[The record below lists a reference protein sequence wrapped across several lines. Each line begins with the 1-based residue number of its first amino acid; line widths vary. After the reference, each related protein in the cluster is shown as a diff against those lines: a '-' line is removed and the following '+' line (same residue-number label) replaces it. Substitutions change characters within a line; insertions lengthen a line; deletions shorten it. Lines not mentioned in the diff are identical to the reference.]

1 MCKLVKRNLDI
12 LVISDL
18 HLGTYGSEADE
29 VLAYLDSIDADKI
42 VINGDFVDIM
52 LFNKRFWPSSHMKVI
67 KYFLDLISE
76 GKEIYYVT
84 GNHDEL
90 IRKFVNFKI
99 QNFKIVNQIV
109 LDTPEGKVWMF
120 HGDVF
125 DFSIQTAWLT
135 KLAGFLYDYMIIFNS
150 WVNKK
155 IMRPL
160 GRKRLNFSKIIKA
173 NVKTAVQ
180 YFANFERNAA
190 EIAEKNGYKY
200 VVCGHIHTPKIES
213 FEING
218 KEIIYMNSGDWL
230 ESLSSLEYVNNEW
243 SIYMHKRTEKDFKN
257 DESSRIEM
265 TNKELYK
272 DLIAEF
278 KILQDK

>member
-1 MCKLVKRNLDI
+1 MKRNLDI

-29 VLAYLDSIDADKI
+29 VLAYLDTIDADKI

-52 LFNKRFWPSSHMKVI
+52 LFNKRFWPSSHMKVV
-67 KYFLDLISE
+67 KYFLDLISQ

-90 IRKFVNFKI
+90 MRKFLNFKI
-99 QNFKIVNQIV
+99 QNFKIVNQVV
-109 LDTPEGKVWMF
+109 LDTNEGKVWMF

-125 DFSIQTAWLT
+125 DFSIQTGWLT
-135 KLAGFLYDYMIIFNS
+135 KLAGFLYDYMIMFNS
-150 WVNKK
+150 WINKK

-160 GRKRLNFSKIIKA
+160 GRKRLNFSKTIKA

-180 YFANFERNAA
+180 YFANFEMKAA
-190 EIAEKNGYKY
+190 KIAQKNGYKY

-213 FEING
+213 FDING
-218 KEIIYMNSGDWL
+218 EEIIYMNSGDWL
-230 ESLSSLEYVNNEW
+230 ESLSSLEYVNNKW
-243 SIYMHKRTEKDFKN
+243 SIYMHKRTEQEYKGD
-257 DESSRIEM
+257 DSRIEM

>member
-1 MCKLVKRNLDI
+1 MKRNLDI

-29 VLAYLDSIDADKI
+29 VLAYLDSIEADKI

-67 KYFLDLISE
+67 KYFLDLISQ

-90 IRKFVNFKI
+90 MRKFLNFKI

-109 LDTPEGKVWMF
+109 LETDEGKVWIF

-125 DFSIQTAWLT
+125 DFSIQTGSLT
-135 KLAGFLYDYMIIFNS
+135 KLAGFLYDYMIMFNS
-150 WVNKK
+150 WFNKK
-155 IMRPL
+155 IMKPL
-160 GRKRLNFSKIIKA
+160 GQKRLNFSKTIKS

-180 YFANFERNAA
+180 YFANFEMKAA
-190 EIAEKNGYKY
+190 EIAQKNGYKY

-213 FEING
+213 FDING
-218 KEIIYMNSGDWL
+218 EKIIYMNSGDWL
-230 ESLSSLEYVNNEW
+230 ESLSSLEYVDNKW
-243 SIYMHKRTEKDFKN
+243 SIYMHKRTEQEYKGVED
-257 DESSRIEM
+257 SRIEM

>member
-1 MCKLVKRNLDI
+1 MKRNLDI

-29 VLAYLDSIDADKI
+29 VLAYLDTIDADKI

-67 KYFLDLISE
+67 KYFLDLISQ

-90 IRKFVNFKI
+90 MRKFLNFKI
-99 QNFKIVNQIV
+99 QNFKIVNQVV
-109 LDTPEGKVWMF
+109 LDTNEGKVWMF

-125 DFSIQTAWLT
+125 DFSIQTGWLT
-135 KLAGFLYDYMIIFNS
+135 KLAGFLYDYMIMFNS
-150 WVNKK
+150 WINKK

-160 GRKRLNFSKIIKA
+160 GRKRLNFSKSIKA

-180 YFANFERNAA
+180 YFANFEIKAA
-190 EIAEKNGYKY
+190 KIAQKNGYKY

-213 FEING
+213 FDING
-218 KEIIYMNSGDWL
+218 EEIIYMNSGDWL
-230 ESLSSLEYVNNEW
+230 ESLSSLEYVDNKW
-243 SIYMHKRTEKDFKN
+243 SIYMHKRTEQEYKGVD
-257 DESSRIEM
+257 SRIEM

-278 KILQDK
+278 EILQDK

>member
-1 MCKLVKRNLDI
+1 MKRNLDI

-18 HLGTYGSEADE
+18 HLGTYGCEADE
-29 VLAYLDSIDADKI
+29 VLAYLDSINADKI

-52 LFNKRFWPSSHMKVI
+52 LFNKRFWPSSHMRVI
-67 KYFLDLISE
+67 KYFLDLISK

-90 IRKFVNFKI
+90 MRKFLNFKI

-109 LDTPEGKVWMF
+109 LDTAKGKVWIF

-125 DFSIQTAWLT
+125 DFSIQTQWLT

-150 WVNKK
+150 WINKK

-160 GRKRLNFSKIIKA
+160 GRKRLNFSKTIKS

-180 YFANFERNAA
+180 YFANFEMKAA
-190 EIAEKNGYKY
+190 EVAQKNGYKY

-213 FEING
+213 FNING
-218 KEIIYMNSGDWL
+218 EEVIYMNSGDWL
-230 ESLSSLEYVNNEW
+230 ESLSSLEYADNKW
-243 SIYMHKRTEKDFKN
+243 SIYMHKRTEQEYKGDN
-257 DESSRIEM
+257 DSRIEM

>member
-1 MCKLVKRNLDI
+1 MKRNLDI

-29 VLAYLDSIDADKI
+29 VLAYLDTIDADKI
-42 VINGDFVDIM
+42 VINGDFVDMM
-52 LFNKRFWPSSHMKVI
+52 LFNKRYWPSSHMKVV
-67 KYFLDLISE
+67 KYFLDQISK
-76 GKEIYYVT
+76 GKQIYYVT

-90 IRKFVNFKI
+90 MRKFLNFKI
-99 QNFKIVNQIV
+99 QNFKIVNQVV
-109 LDTPEGKVWMF
+109 LDTNEGKVWMF

-125 DFSIQTAWLT
+125 DFSIQTGWLT
-135 KLAGFLYDYMIIFNS
+135 KLAGFLYDYMIMFNS
-150 WVNKK
+150 WINKK

-160 GRKRLNFSKIIKA
+160 GRKRLNFSKSIKA

-180 YFANFERNAA
+180 YFANFEMKAA
-190 EIAEKNGYKY
+190 KIAQKNGYKY

-213 FEING
+213 FNING
-218 KEIIYMNSGDWL
+218 EEIIYMNSGDWL
-230 ESLSSLEYVNNEW
+230 ESLSSLEYVNNKW
-243 SIYMHKRTEKDFKN
+243 SIYMHKRTEQEYKGD
-257 DESSRIEM
+257 DSRIEM
-265 TNKELYK
+265 SNKELYK

>member
-1 MCKLVKRNLDI
+1 MKRNLDI

-29 VLAYLDSIDADKI
+29 VLAYLDTINANKI
-42 VINGDFVDIM
+42 VINGDFIDIM

-67 KYFLDLISE
+67 KYFLDLISQ

-90 IRKFVNFKI
+90 MRKFLNFKI

-109 LDTPEGKVWMF
+109 LETTKGKVWIF

-125 DFSIQTAWLT
+125 DFSIQTQWLT

-150 WVNKK
+150 WINKK

-160 GRKRLNFSKIIKA
+160 GRKRLNFSKTIKS

-180 YFANFERNAA
+180 YFANFEMKAA
-190 EIAEKNGYKY
+190 EVAQKNGYKY

-213 FEING
+213 FNING
-218 KEIIYMNSGDWL
+218 EEVIYMNSGDWL
-230 ESLSSLEYVNNEW
+230 ESLSSLEYVDNKW
-243 SIYMHKRTEKDFKN
+243 SIYMHKRTEQEYKGDN
-257 DESSRIEM
+257 DSRIEM

>member
-1 MCKLVKRNLDI
+1 VKRNLDI

-29 VLAYLDSIDADKI
+29 VLAYLDTIDADKI

-52 LFNKRFWPSSHMKVI
+52 LFNKRFWPSSHMKVV
-67 KYFLDLISE
+67 KYFLDLISQ

-90 IRKFVNFKI
+90 MRKFLNFKI
-99 QNFKIVNQIV
+99 QNFKIVNQVV
-109 LDTPEGKVWMF
+109 LDTYEGKVWMF

-125 DFSIQTAWLT
+125 DFSIQTGWLT
-135 KLAGFLYDYMIIFNS
+135 KLAGFLYDYMIMFNS
-150 WVNKK
+150 WINKK

-160 GRKRLNFSKIIKA
+160 GRKRLNFSKSIKA

-180 YFANFERNAA
+180 YFANFEMKAA
-190 EIAEKNGYKY
+190 KIAQKNGYKY

-213 FEING
+213 FNING
-218 KEIIYMNSGDWL
+218 EEIIYMNSGDWL
-230 ESLSSLEYVNNEW
+230 ESLSSLEYVNNKW
-243 SIYMHKRTEKDFKN
+243 SIYMHKRTEQEYKGD
-257 DESSRIEM
+257 DSRIEM

>member
-1 MCKLVKRNLDI
+1 MKRNLDI

-29 VLAYLDSIDADKI
+29 VLAYLNTIDADKI

-52 LFNKRFWPSSHMKVI
+52 LFNKRFWPSSHMKVV
-67 KYFLDLISE
+67 KYFLDLISQ

-90 IRKFVNFKI
+90 MRKFLNFRI
-99 QNFKIVNQIV
+99 QNFKILNHVV
-109 LDTPEGKVWMF
+109 LDTNEGKVWIF

-125 DFSIQTAWLT
+125 DFSIQTVWLT
-135 KLAGFLYDYMIIFNS
+135 KLAGFLYDYMIMFNS
-150 WVNKK
+150 WINKK

-160 GRKRLNFSKIIKA
+160 GRKRLNFSKSIKA

-180 YFANFERNAA
+180 YFANFEMKAA
-190 EIAEKNGYKY
+190 KIAQKNGYKY
-200 VVCGHIHTPKIES
+200 VVCGHIHNPNIES
-213 FEING
+213 FDING
-218 KEIIYMNSGDWL
+218 EEIIYMNSGDWL
-230 ESLSSLEYVNNEW
+230 ESLSSLEYVDNKW
-243 SIYMHKRTEKDFKN
+243 SIYMHKRTEQEYKGD
-257 DESSRIEM
+257 DSRIEM

-278 KILQDK
+278 EILQDK

>member
-1 MCKLVKRNLDI
+1 MKRSLDI

-29 VLAYLDSIDADKI
+29 VLAYLDTIDAEKI
-42 VINGDFVDIM
+42 VINGDFVDMM
-52 LFNKRFWPSSHMKVI
+52 LFNKRYWPSSHMKVV
-67 KYFLDLISE
+67 KYFLDLISQ
-76 GKEIYYVT
+76 GKQIYYVT

-90 IRKFVNFKI
+90 MRKFLNFKI

-109 LDTPEGKVWMF
+109 LDTSEGKVWMF

-125 DFSIQTAWLT
+125 DFSIQTAWIT

-150 WVNKK
+150 WINKK

-160 GRKRLNFSKIIKA
+160 GRKRLNFSKTIKA

-180 YFANFERNAA
+180 YFANFEMKAA
-190 EIAEKNGYKY
+190 EIAQKNGYKY

-213 FEING
+213 FNING
-218 KEIIYMNSGDWL
+218 EEIIYMNSGDWL
-230 ESLSSLEYVNNEW
+230 ESLSSLEYVDNKW
-243 SIYMHKRTEKDFKN
+243 SIYMHKRTEQKYKG
-257 DESSRIEM
+257 DEDPRIEM

-272 DLIAEF
+272 DLVDEF
-278 KILQDK
+278 EILQNK

>member
-1 MCKLVKRNLDI
+1 MKRNLDI

-29 VLAYLDSIDADKI
+29 VLAYLDSINADKI

-67 KYFLDLISE
+67 KYFLDLISQ

-90 IRKFVNFKI
+90 MRKFLNFKI

-109 LDTPEGKVWMF
+109 LDTDEGKVWIF

-125 DFSIQTAWLT
+125 DFSIQTQWLT

-150 WVNKK
+150 WINKK

-160 GRKRLNFSKIIKA
+160 GQKRLNFSKTIKS

-180 YFANFERNAA
+180 YFANFEMKAA
-190 EIAEKNGYKY
+190 EVAQKNGYKY

-213 FEING
+213 FNING
-218 KEIIYMNSGDWL
+218 EQVIYMNSGDWL
-230 ESLSSLEYVNNEW
+230 ESLSSLEYVDNKW
-243 SIYMHKRTEKDFKN
+243 SIYMHKRTEQEYKGDN
-257 DESSRIEM
+257 DSRIEM

>member
-1 MCKLVKRNLDI
+1 MKRNLDI

-29 VLAYLDSIDADKI
+29 VLAYLDTINADKI

-67 KYFLDLISE
+67 KYFLDLISQ

-90 IRKFVNFKI
+90 MRKFLNFKI

-109 LDTPEGKVWMF
+109 LDTAKGKVWIF

-125 DFSIQTAWLT
+125 DFSIQTQWLT
-135 KLAGFLYDYMIIFNS
+135 KLAGFIYDYMILFNS
-150 WVNKK
+150 WINKK

-160 GRKRLNFSKIIKA
+160 GRKRLNFSKTIKS

-180 YFANFERNAA
+180 YFANFEMKAA
-190 EIAEKNGYKY
+190 EVAQKNGYKY

-213 FEING
+213 FNING
-218 KEIIYMNSGDWL
+218 EEVIYMNSGDWL
-230 ESLSSLEYVNNEW
+230 ESLSSLEYADNKW
-243 SIYMHKRTEKDFKN
+243 SIYMHKRTEQEYKGDN
-257 DESSRIEM
+257 DSRIEM

>member
-1 MCKLVKRNLDI
+1 VKRNLDI

-29 VLAYLDSIDADKI
+29 VLAYLDTIDADKI

-67 KYFLDLISE
+67 KYFLDLISQ

-90 IRKFVNFKI
+90 MRKFLNFKI
-99 QNFKIVNQIV
+99 QNFKIVNQVV
-109 LDTPEGKVWMF
+109 LDTNEGKVWMF

-125 DFSIQTAWLT
+125 DFSIQTGWLT
-135 KLAGFLYDYMIIFNS
+135 KLAGFLYDYMIMFNS
-150 WVNKK
+150 WINKK

-160 GRKRLNFSKIIKA
+160 GRKRLNFSKSIKA

-180 YFANFERNAA
+180 YFANFEMKAA
-190 EIAEKNGYKY
+190 KIAQKNGYKY

-213 FEING
+213 FNING
-218 KEIIYMNSGDWL
+218 EEIIYMNSGDWL
-230 ESLSSLEYVNNEW
+230 ESLSSLEYVNNKW
-243 SIYMHKRTEKDFKN
+243 SIYMHKRTEQEYKGD
-257 DESSRIEM
+257 DSRIEM

>member
-1 MCKLVKRNLDI
+1 MKRNLDI

-29 VLAYLDSIDADKI
+29 VLAYLNTINANKI

-67 KYFLDLISE
+67 KYFLDLISQ

-90 IRKFVNFKI
+90 MRKFLNFKI

-109 LDTPEGKVWMF
+109 LDTAKGKVWIF

-125 DFSIQTAWLT
+125 DFSIQTQWLT

-150 WVNKK
+150 WINKK

-160 GRKRLNFSKIIKA
+160 GRKRLNFSKTIKS

-180 YFANFERNAA
+180 YFANFEMKAA
-190 EIAEKNGYKY
+190 EVAQKNGYKY

-213 FEING
+213 FNING
-218 KEIIYMNSGDWL
+218 EEVIYMNSGDWL
-230 ESLSSLEYVNNEW
+230 ESLSSLEYAENKW
-243 SIYMHKRTEKDFKN
+243 SIYMHKRTEQEYKGDN
-257 DESSRIEM
+257 DSRIEM

>member
-1 MCKLVKRNLDI
+1 MKRNLDI

-29 VLAYLDSIDADKI
+29 VLAYLDSINADKI

-67 KYFLDLISE
+67 KYFLDLISQ

-90 IRKFVNFKI
+90 MRKFLNFKI

-109 LDTPEGKVWMF
+109 LETAKGKVWIF

-125 DFSIQTAWLT
+125 DFSIQTKWLT

-150 WVNKK
+150 WINKK

-160 GRKRLNFSKIIKA
+160 GRKRLNFSKTIKS

-180 YFANFERNAA
+180 YFANFEMKAA
-190 EIAEKNGYKY
+190 EVAQKNGYKY

-213 FEING
+213 FNING
-218 KEIIYMNSGDWL
+218 EEVIYMNSGDWL
-230 ESLSSLEYVNNEW
+230 ESLSSLEYADNKW
-243 SIYMHKRTEKDFKN
+243 SIYMHKRTEQEYKGDN
-257 DESSRIEM
+257 DSRIEM

>member
-1 MCKLVKRNLDI
+1 MKRNLDI

-29 VLAYLDSIDADKI
+29 VLAYLDSINADKI

-67 KYFLDLISE
+67 KYFLDLISQ

-90 IRKFVNFKI
+90 MRKFLNFKI

-109 LDTPEGKVWMF
+109 LDTDEGKVWIF

-125 DFSIQTAWLT
+125 DFSIQTQWLT

-150 WVNKK
+150 WINKK

-160 GRKRLNFSKIIKA
+160 GQKRLNFSKTIKS

-180 YFANFERNAA
+180 YFANFEMKAA
-190 EIAEKNGYKY
+190 EVAQKNGYKY

-213 FEING
+213 FNING
-218 KEIIYMNSGDWL
+218 EEVIYMNSGDWL
-230 ESLSSLEYVNNEW
+230 ESLSSLEYADNKW
-243 SIYMHKRTEKDFKN
+243 SIYMHKRTEQEYKGDN
-257 DESSRIEM
+257 DSRIEM

>member
-1 MCKLVKRNLDI
+1 MKRNLDI

-29 VLAYLDSIDADKI
+29 VLAYLDTINANKI

-67 KYFLDLISE
+67 KYFLDLISQ

-90 IRKFVNFKI
+90 MRKFLNFKI

-109 LDTPEGKVWMF
+109 LDTAKGKVWIF

-125 DFSIQTAWLT
+125 DFSIQTQWLT

-150 WVNKK
+150 WINKK

-160 GRKRLNFSKIIKA
+160 GRKRLNFSKTIKS

-180 YFANFERNAA
+180 YFANFEMKAA
-190 EIAEKNGYKY
+190 EVAQKNGYKY

-213 FEING
+213 FNING
-218 KEIIYMNSGDWL
+218 EQVIYMNSGDWL
-230 ESLSSLEYVNNEW
+230 ESLSSLEYVDNKW
-243 SIYMHKRTEKDFKN
+243 SIYMHKRTEQEYKGDN
-257 DESSRIEM
+257 DSRIEM
-265 TNKELYK
+265 TKKELYK
-272 DLIAEF
+272 ELIAEF

>member
-1 MCKLVKRNLDI
+1 MKRNLDI

-29 VLAYLDSIDADKI
+29 VLAYLDTINADKI

-52 LFNKRFWPSSHMKVI
+52 LFNKRFWPSSHMRVI
-67 KYFLDLISE
+67 KYFLDLISK

-90 IRKFVNFKI
+90 MRKFLNFKI

-109 LDTPEGKVWMF
+109 LDTDDGKVWIF

-125 DFSIQTAWLT
+125 DFSIQTQWLT

-150 WVNKK
+150 WINKK

-160 GRKRLNFSKIIKA
+160 GQKRLNFSKTIKL

-180 YFANFERNAA
+180 YFANFEMKAA
-190 EIAEKNGYKY
+190 EVAQKNGYKY

-213 FEING
+213 FNING
-218 KEIIYMNSGDWL
+218 EQVIYMNSGDWL
-230 ESLSSLEYVNNEW
+230 ESLSSLEYVDNKW
-243 SIYMHKRTEKDFKN
+243 SIYMHKRTEQEYKGDN
-257 DESSRIEM
+257 DSRIEM
-265 TNKELYK
+265 TKKELFK
-272 DLIAEF
+272 ELIAEF

>member
-1 MCKLVKRNLDI
+1 MKRNLDI

-29 VLAYLDSIDADKI
+29 VLAYLDTINANKI

-67 KYFLDLISE
+67 KYFLDLISQ

-90 IRKFVNFKI
+90 MRKFLNFKI

-109 LDTPEGKVWMF
+109 LDTDEGKVWIF

-125 DFSIQTAWLT
+125 DFSIQTQWLT

-150 WVNKK
+150 WINKK

-160 GRKRLNFSKIIKA
+160 GRKRLNFSKTIKS

-180 YFANFERNAA
+180 YFANFEMKAA
-190 EIAEKNGYKY
+190 EVAQKNGYKY

-213 FEING
+213 FNING
-218 KEIIYMNSGDWL
+218 EQVIYMNSGDWL
-230 ESLSSLEYVNNEW
+230 ESLSSLEYVDNKW
-243 SIYMHKRTEKDFKN
+243 SIYIHKRTEQEYKGDN
-257 DESSRIEM
+257 DSRIEM

>member
-1 MCKLVKRNLDI
+1 MKRSLDI

-29 VLAYLDSIDADKI
+29 VLAYLDTIDAEKI
-42 VINGDFVDIM
+42 VINGDFVDMM
-52 LFNKRFWPSSHMKVI
+52 LFNKRYWPSSHMKVV
-67 KYFLDLISE
+67 KYFLDLISQ
-76 GKEIYYVT
+76 GKQIYYVT

-90 IRKFVNFKI
+90 MRKFLNFKI

-109 LDTPEGKVWMF
+109 LDTSEGKVWMF

-125 DFSIQTAWLT
+125 DFSIQTAWIT

-150 WVNKK
+150 WINKK

-160 GRKRLNFSKIIKA
+160 GRKRLNFSKTIKA

-180 YFANFERNAA
+180 YFANFEMKAA
-190 EIAEKNGYKY
+190 EIAQKNGYKY

-213 FEING
+213 FDING
-218 KEIIYMNSGDWL
+218 EEIIYMNSGDWL
-230 ESLSSLEYVNNEW
+230 ESLSSLEYVNNKW
-243 SIYMHKRTEKDFKN
+243 SIYMHKRTEQEYKGD
-257 DESSRIEM
+257 DSRIEM

>member
-1 MCKLVKRNLDI
+1 MKRNLDI

-29 VLAYLDSIDADKI
+29 VLAYLDTINADKI

-67 KYFLDLISE
+67 KYFLDLISQ

-90 IRKFVNFKI
+90 MRKFLNFKI

-109 LDTPEGKVWMF
+109 LDTDEGKVWIF

-125 DFSIQTAWLT
+125 DFSIQTQWLT

-150 WVNKK
+150 WINKK

-160 GRKRLNFSKIIKA
+160 GQKRLNFSKTIKS

-180 YFANFERNAA
+180 YFANFEMKAA
-190 EIAEKNGYKY
+190 EVAQKNGYKY

-213 FEING
+213 FNING
-218 KEIIYMNSGDWL
+218 EQVIYMNSGDWL
-230 ESLSSLEYVNNEW
+230 ESLSSLEYVDNKW
-243 SIYMHKRTEKDFKN
+243 SIYMHKRTEQEYKGDN
-257 DESSRIEM
+257 DSRIKM

>member
-1 MCKLVKRNLDI
+1 MKRNLDI

-29 VLAYLDSIDADKI
+29 FLAYLDSINADKI

-67 KYFLDLISE
+67 KYFLDLISQ

-90 IRKFVNFKI
+90 MRKFLNFKI

-109 LDTPEGKVWMF
+109 LDTAKGKVWIF

-125 DFSIQTAWLT
+125 DFSIQTQWLT

-150 WVNKK
+150 WINKK

-160 GRKRLNFSKIIKA
+160 GRKRLNFSKTIKS

-180 YFANFERNAA
+180 YFANFEMKAA
-190 EIAEKNGYKY
+190 EVAQKNGYKY

-213 FEING
+213 FNING
-218 KEIIYMNSGDWL
+218 EEVIYMNSGDWL
-230 ESLSSLEYVNNEW
+230 ESLSSLEYAENKW
-243 SIYMHKRTEKDFKN
+243 SIYMHKRTEQEYKGDN
-257 DESSRIEM
+257 DSRIEM

>member
-1 MCKLVKRNLDI
+1 MKRNLDI

-29 VLAYLDSIDADKI
+29 VLAYLDTINADKI

-67 KYFLDLISE
+67 KYFLDLISQ

-90 IRKFVNFKI
+90 MRKFLNFKI

-109 LDTPEGKVWMF
+109 LDTDEGKVWIF

-125 DFSIQTAWLT
+125 DFSIQTQWLT

-150 WVNKK
+150 WINKK

-160 GRKRLNFSKIIKA
+160 GQKRLNFSKTIKS

-180 YFANFERNAA
+180 YFANFEMKAA
-190 EIAEKNGYKY
+190 EVAQKNGYKY

-213 FEING
+213 FNING
-218 KEIIYMNSGDWL
+218 EEVIYMNSGDWL
-230 ESLSSLEYVNNEW
+230 ESLSSLEYADNKW
-243 SIYMHKRTEKDFKN
+243 SIYMHKRTEQEYKGD
-257 DESSRIEM
+257 DDSRIEM

>member
-1 MCKLVKRNLDI
+1 MKRNLDI

-29 VLAYLDSIDADKI
+29 VLAYLDTINANKI

-67 KYFLDLISE
+67 KYFLDLISQ

-90 IRKFVNFKI
+90 MRKFLNFKI

-109 LDTPEGKVWMF
+109 LDTAKGKVWIF

-125 DFSIQTAWLT
+125 DFSIQTQWLT

-150 WVNKK
+150 WINKK

-160 GRKRLNFSKIIKA
+160 GRKRLNFSKTIKS

-180 YFANFERNAA
+180 YFANFEMKAA
-190 EIAEKNGYKY
+190 EVAQKNGYKY

-213 FEING
+213 FNING
-218 KEIIYMNSGDWL
+218 EQVIYMNSGDWL
-230 ESLSSLEYVNNEW
+230 ESLSSLEYVDNKW
-243 SIYMHKRTEKDFKN
+243 SIYMHKRTEQEYKGDN
-257 DESSRIEM
+257 DSRIEM

>member
-1 MCKLVKRNLDI
+1 MKRNLDI

-29 VLAYLDSIDADKI
+29 VLAYLDTINANKI

-52 LFNKRFWPSSHMKVI
+52 LFNKRFWPSSHMRVI
-67 KYFLDLISE
+67 KYFLDLISQ

-90 IRKFVNFKI
+90 MRKFLNFKI

-109 LDTPEGKVWMF
+109 LDTDEGKVWIF

-125 DFSIQTAWLT
+125 DFSIQTQWLT

-150 WVNKK
+150 WINKK

-160 GRKRLNFSKIIKA
+160 GQKRLNFSKTIKS

-180 YFANFERNAA
+180 YFANFEMKAA
-190 EIAEKNGYKY
+190 EVAQKNGYKY

-213 FEING
+213 FNING
-218 KEIIYMNSGDWL
+218 EEVIYMNSGDWL
-230 ESLSSLEYVNNEW
+230 ESLSSLEYADNKW
-243 SIYMHKRTEKDFKN
+243 SIYMHKRTEQEYKGDN
-257 DESSRIEM
+257 DSRIEM

>member
-1 MCKLVKRNLDI
+1 MKRNLDI

-29 VLAYLDSIDADKI
+29 VLAYLDTINADKI

-67 KYFLDLISE
+67 KYFLDLISQ

-90 IRKFVNFKI
+90 MRKFLNFKI
-99 QNFKIVNQIV
+99 QNLKIVNQIV
-109 LDTPEGKVWMF
+109 LDTDEGKVWIF

-125 DFSIQTAWLT
+125 DFSIQTQWLT

-150 WVNKK
+150 WINKK

-160 GRKRLNFSKIIKA
+160 GRKRLNFSKTIKS

-180 YFANFERNAA
+180 YFANFEMKAA
-190 EIAEKNGYKY
+190 EVAQKNGYKY

-213 FEING
+213 FNING
-218 KEIIYMNSGDWL
+218 EEVIYMNSGDWL
-230 ESLSSLEYVNNEW
+230 ESLSSLEYADNKW
-243 SIYMHKRTEKDFKN
+243 SIYMHKRTEQEYKGDN
-257 DESSRIEM
+257 DSRIEM

>member
-1 MCKLVKRNLDI
+1 MKRNLDI

-42 VINGDFVDIM
+42 VINGDFIDIM

-257 DESSRIEM
+257 DESSKIEM

>member
-1 MCKLVKRNLDI
+1 MKRNLDI

-29 VLAYLDSIDADKI
+29 VLAYLDTINADKI

-67 KYFLDLISE
+67 KYFLDLISQ

-90 IRKFVNFKI
+90 MRKFLNFKI

-109 LDTPEGKVWMF
+109 LDTDEGKVWIF

-125 DFSIQTAWLT
+125 DFSIQTQWLT

-150 WVNKK
+150 WINKK

-160 GRKRLNFSKIIKA
+160 GQKRLNFSKTIKS

-180 YFANFERNAA
+180 YFANFEMKAA
-190 EIAEKNGYKY
+190 EVAQKNGYKY

-213 FEING
+213 FNING
-218 KEIIYMNSGDWL
+218 EEVIYMNSGDWL
-230 ESLSSLEYVNNEW
+230 ESLSSLEYVDNKW
-243 SIYMHKRTEKDFKN
+243 SIYMHKRTEQEYKGD
-257 DESSRIEM
+257 DDSRIEM

>member
-1 MCKLVKRNLDI
+1 MKRNLDI

-29 VLAYLDSIDADKI
+29 VLAYLNSINADKI

-67 KYFLDLISE
+67 KYFLDLISQ

-90 IRKFVNFKI
+90 MRKFLNFKI

-109 LDTPEGKVWMF
+109 LDTAEGKVWIF

-125 DFSIQTAWLT
+125 DFSIQTQWLT

-160 GRKRLNFSKIIKA
+160 GRKRLNFSKTIKS

-180 YFANFERNAA
+180 YFANFEMKAA
-190 EIAEKNGYKY
+190 EVAQKNGYKY

-213 FEING
+213 FNING
-218 KEIIYMNSGDWL
+218 EEVIYMNSGDWL
-230 ESLSSLEYVNNEW
+230 ESLSSLEYADNKW
-243 SIYMHKRTEKDFKN
+243 SIYMHKRTEQEYKGDN
-257 DESSRIEM
+257 DSRIEM

>member
-1 MCKLVKRNLDI
+1 MKRNLDI

-29 VLAYLDSIDADKI
+29 VLAYLDSIEADKI

-67 KYFLDLISE
+67 KYFLDLISQ

-90 IRKFVNFKI
+90 MRKFLNFKI

-109 LDTPEGKVWMF
+109 LDTAKGKVWIF

-125 DFSIQTAWLT
+125 DFSIQTQWLT

-150 WVNKK
+150 WINKK

-160 GRKRLNFSKIIKA
+160 GRKRLNFSKTIKS

-180 YFANFERNAA
+180 YFANFEMKAA
-190 EIAEKNGYKY
+190 EVAQKNGYKY

-213 FEING
+213 FNING
-218 KEIIYMNSGDWL
+218 EEVIYMNSGDWL
-230 ESLSSLEYVNNEW
+230 ESLSSLEYADNKW
-243 SIYMHKRTEKDFKN
+243 SIYMHKRTEQEYKGDN
-257 DESSRIEM
+257 DSRIEM

>member
-1 MCKLVKRNLDI
+1 MKRNLDI

-29 VLAYLDSIDADKI
+29 VLAYLDSINADKI

-67 KYFLDLISE
+67 KYFLDLISQ

-90 IRKFVNFKI
+90 MRKFLNFKI

-109 LDTPEGKVWMF
+109 LDTAEGKVWIF

-125 DFSIQTAWLT
+125 DFSIQTQWLT

-150 WVNKK
+150 WINKK

-160 GRKRLNFSKIIKA
+160 GRKRLNFSKTIKS

-180 YFANFERNAA
+180 YFANFEMKAA
-190 EIAEKNGYKY
+190 EVAQKNGYKY

-213 FEING
+213 FNING
-218 KEIIYMNSGDWL
+218 EEVIYMNSGDWL
-230 ESLSSLEYVNNEW
+230 ESLSSLEYVDNKW
-243 SIYMHKRTEKDFKN
+243 SIYMHKRTEQEYKGD
-257 DESSRIEM
+257 DDSRIEM
-265 TNKELYK
+265 TKKELYK
-272 DLIAEF
+272 DLVAEF

>member
-1 MCKLVKRNLDI
+1 MKRNLDI

-29 VLAYLDSIDADKI
+29 VLAYLDTINADKI

-67 KYFLDLISE
+67 KYFLDLISQ

-90 IRKFVNFKI
+90 MRKFLNFKI

-109 LDTPEGKVWMF
+109 LDTDEGKVWIF

-125 DFSIQTAWLT
+125 DFSIQTQWLT

-150 WVNKK
+150 WINKK

-160 GRKRLNFSKIIKA
+160 GRKRLNFSKTIKS

-180 YFANFERNAA
+180 YFANFEMKAA
-190 EIAEKNGYKY
+190 EVAQKNGYKY

-213 FEING
+213 FNING
-218 KEIIYMNSGDWL
+218 EEVIYMNSGDWL
-230 ESLSSLEYVNNEW
+230 ESLSSLEYADNKW
-243 SIYMHKRTEKDFKN
+243 SIYMHKRTEQEYKGDN
-257 DESSRIEM
+257 DSRIEM

>member
-1 MCKLVKRNLDI
+1 MKRNLDI

-29 VLAYLDSIDADKI
+29 VLAYLDTIDADKI

-67 KYFLDLISE
+67 KYFLDLISQ

-90 IRKFVNFKI
+90 MRKFLNFKI
-99 QNFKIVNQIV
+99 QNFKIVNQVV
-109 LDTPEGKVWMF
+109 LDTNDGKVWMF

-125 DFSIQTAWLT
+125 DFSIQTGWLT
-135 KLAGFLYDYMIIFNS
+135 KLAGFLYDYMIMFNS
-150 WVNKK
+150 WINKK

-160 GRKRLNFSKIIKA
+160 GRKRLNFSKSIKA

-180 YFANFERNAA
+180 YFANFEMKAA
-190 EIAEKNGYKY
+190 KIAQKNGYKY

-213 FEING
+213 FNING
-218 KEIIYMNSGDWL
+218 EEIIYMNSGDWL
-230 ESLSSLEYVNNEW
+230 ESLSSLEYVNNKW
-243 SIYMHKRTEKDFKN
+243 SIYMHKRTEQEYKGD
-257 DESSRIEM
+257 DSRIEM

>member
-1 MCKLVKRNLDI
+1 MKRNLDI

-29 VLAYLDSIDADKI
+29 VLAYLDTINANKI

-67 KYFLDLISE
+67 KYFLDLISQ

-90 IRKFVNFKI
+90 MRKFLNFKI

-109 LDTPEGKVWMF
+109 LDTDEGKVWIF

-125 DFSIQTAWLT
+125 DFSIQTQWLT

-150 WVNKK
+150 WINKK

-160 GRKRLNFSKIIKA
+160 GQKRLNFSKTIKS

-180 YFANFERNAA
+180 YFANFEMKAA
-190 EIAEKNGYKY
+190 EVAQKNGYKY

-213 FEING
+213 FNING
-218 KEIIYMNSGDWL
+218 EQVIYMNSGDWL
-230 ESLSSLEYVNNEW
+230 ESLSSLEYADNKW
-243 SIYMHKRTEKDFKN
+243 SIYMHKRTEQEYKGDN
-257 DESSRIEM
+257 DSRIEM

>member
-1 MCKLVKRNLDI
+1 MKRNLDI

-29 VLAYLDSIDADKI
+29 VLAYLDTINANKI

-52 LFNKRFWPSSHMKVI
+52 LFNKRFRPSSHMKVI
-67 KYFLDLISE
+67 KYFLDLISQ

-90 IRKFVNFKI
+90 MRKFLNFKI

-109 LDTPEGKVWMF
+109 LDTAKGKVWIF

-125 DFSIQTAWLT
+125 DFSIQTQWLT

-150 WVNKK
+150 WINKK

-160 GRKRLNFSKIIKA
+160 GRKRLNFSKTIKS

-180 YFANFERNAA
+180 YFANFEMKAA
-190 EIAEKNGYKY
+190 EVAQKNGYKY

-213 FEING
+213 FNING
-218 KEIIYMNSGDWL
+218 EEVIYMNSGDWL
-230 ESLSSLEYVNNEW
+230 ESLSSLEYADNKW
-243 SIYMHKRTEKDFKN
+243 SIYMHKRTEQEYKGDN
-257 DESSRIEM
+257 DSRIEM

>member
-1 MCKLVKRNLDI
+1 VKRNLDI

-29 VLAYLDSIDADKI
+29 VLAYLDTIDADKI
-42 VINGDFVDIM
+42 VINGDFIDIM
-52 LFNKRFWPSSHMKVI
+52 LFNKRFWPSSHMKVV
-67 KYFLDLISE
+67 KYFLDLISQ

-90 IRKFVNFKI
+90 MRKFLNFRI

-109 LDTPEGKVWMF
+109 LDTHEGKVWMF

-125 DFSIQTAWLT
+125 DFSIQTGWLT
-135 KLAGFLYDYMIIFNS
+135 KLAGFLYDYMIMFNS
-150 WVNKK
+150 WINKK

-160 GRKRLNFSKIIKA
+160 GRKRLNFSKSIKA

-180 YFANFERNAA
+180 YFANFEMKAA
-190 EIAEKNGYKY
+190 KIAQKNGYKY

-213 FEING
+213 FNING
-218 KEIIYMNSGDWL
+218 EEIIYMNSGDWL
-230 ESLSSLEYVNNEW
+230 ESLSSLEYVNNKW
-243 SIYMHKRTEKDFKN
+243 SIYMHKRTEQEYKGD
-257 DESSRIEM
+257 DSRIEM
-265 TNKELYK
+265 NNKELYK

>member
-1 MCKLVKRNLDI
+1 MKRNLDI

-29 VLAYLDSIDADKI
+29 VLAYLDSINADKI

-52 LFNKRFWPSSHMKVI
+52 LFNKRFRPSSHMKVI
-67 KYFLDLISE
+67 KYFLDLISQ

-90 IRKFVNFKI
+90 MRKFLNFKI

-109 LDTPEGKVWMF
+109 LDTAKGKVWIF

-125 DFSIQTAWLT
+125 DFSIQTQWLT

-150 WVNKK
+150 WINKK

-160 GRKRLNFSKIIKA
+160 GRKRLNFSKTIKS

-180 YFANFERNAA
+180 YFANFEMKAA
-190 EIAEKNGYKY
+190 EVAQKNGYKY

-213 FEING
+213 FNING
-218 KEIIYMNSGDWL
+218 EEVIYMNSGDWL
-230 ESLSSLEYVNNEW
+230 ESLSSLEYADNKW
-243 SIYMHKRTEKDFKN
+243 SIYMHKRTEQEYKGDN
-257 DESSRIEM
+257 DSRIEM

-278 KILQDK
+278 IILQDK

>member
-1 MCKLVKRNLDI
+1 MKRNLDI

-29 VLAYLDSIDADKI
+29 VLAYLDTIDADKI

-52 LFNKRFWPSSHMKVI
+52 LFNKRFWPSSHMKVV
-67 KYFLDLISE
+67 KYFLDLISQ

-90 IRKFVNFKI
+90 MRKFLNFKI
-99 QNFKIVNQIV
+99 QNFKIVNQVV
-109 LDTPEGKVWMF
+109 LDTNEGKVWMF

-125 DFSIQTAWLT
+125 DFSIQTGWLT
-135 KLAGFLYDYMIIFNS
+135 KLAGFLYDYMIMFNS
-150 WVNKK
+150 WINKK

-160 GRKRLNFSKIIKA
+160 GRKRLNFSKTIKA

-180 YFANFERNAA
+180 YFANFEIKAA
-190 EIAEKNGYKY
+190 EIAQKNGYKY

-213 FEING
+213 FDING
-218 KEIIYMNSGDWL
+218 EEIIYMNSGDWL
-230 ESLSSLEYVNNEW
+230 ESLSSLEYVDNKW
-243 SIYMHKRTEKDFKN
+243 SIYMHKRTEQEYKGDN
-257 DESSRIEM
+257 DSRIEM